1 MTRLSKKNKSIIID
15 ALLRQ
20 GEMLEIDVRESITSV
35 PLKYDVSADA
45 LSKEKDTEP
54 SIRYRDYYSLTNQ
67 SDEWKKM
74 YQDLLDL
81 SEAILCYSGYQIDI
95 YSVEQE
101 IYNLNQKSLD
111 VLEYQIAQKINPEL
125 THEDFKNTFG
135 LTERENLQV
144 EAREMLND

>member
-67 SDEWKKM
+67 SEDWKRM
-74 YQDLLDL
+74 YQDLKVL
-81 SEAILCYSGYQIDI
+81 SEAVLCFSGYQIDI

-101 IYNLNQKSLD
+101 IYELNQKSLD

>member
-1 MTRLSKKNKSIIID
+1 MTRLSKKNKSTIID

-54 SIRYRDYYSLTNQ
+54 AIRYRDYYSLTNQ